1 MERETR
7 LQLRSFR
14 PALEHVDGAWW
25 PRSRQLVDELPG
37 LVASITE
44 RLGPIVMVSY
54 HRNGWE
60 QTPTVAE
67 IAGHTVELLGFSSDD
82 PASLILIGQ
91 DGHHL
96 TLRVISPDASDQ
108 SAQWTLDEVRVDT
121 GAGSPPAGRSL
132 VERNVADIADKLAR
146 HEGLDDDQR
155 TAQIKRWCE
164 EAAAQFVDAPVQTF
178 VPILVEHIVRNRMI
192 ESRGA
197 TRSPLL
203 ERSPEPANSR

>member
-54 HRNGWE
+54 HRNGWD

-91 DGHHL
+91 D
-96 TLRVISPDASDQ
+96 
-108 SAQWTLDEVRVDT
+108 
-121 GAGSPPAGRSL
+121 
-132 VERNVADIADKLAR
+132 
-146 HEGLDDDQR
+146 
-155 TAQIKRWCE
+155 
-164 EAAAQFVDAPVQTF
+164 
-178 VPILVEHIVRNRMI
+178 
-192 ESRGA
+192 
-197 TRSPLL
+197 RSPSDAAGDLTGCQ
-203 ERSPEPANSR
+203 RPECAADPR